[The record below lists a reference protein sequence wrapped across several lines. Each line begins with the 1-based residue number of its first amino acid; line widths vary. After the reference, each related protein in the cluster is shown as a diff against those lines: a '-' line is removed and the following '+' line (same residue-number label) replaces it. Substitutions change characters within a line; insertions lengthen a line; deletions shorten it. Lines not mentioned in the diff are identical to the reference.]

1 MKDIHSSRSIE
12 DGTGHP
18 YGVRRTSY
26 RRGYYKQVTPTGF
39 EPCGWGGGCRKQTAS
54 TGPEPSTTSTPAPG
68 DIFATTHWTVVLA
81 AGRRSTP
88 QADHALE
95 ELCRTYWYPL
105 YAYVRRR
112 GHSKEDAE
120 DLTQGFFARFLERNY
135 LEGLS
140 GEKGRFR
147 AFLLAALKHYLANE
161 HDRAGRQKRGGGVAP
176 LSLDWQEADTRYQ
189 IDPADQFSP
198 DKLYDRAWAM
208 MLLEQVIARLRD
220 ECAAGGKA
228 GVFEQLRP
236 FLMVGKSDIPYAQAA
251 AALGWNE
258 GAARVAVHRL
268 RKRYRELLRE
278 TIAQTLS
285 DPAQIEEE
293 LRALFCAVAG

>member
-1 MKDIHSSRSIE
+1 MGVASEHS
-12 DGTGHP
+12 D
-18 YGVRRTSY
+18 
-26 RRGYYKQVTPTGF
+26 PT
-39 EPCGWGGGCRKQTAS
+39 
-54 TGPEPSTTSTPAPG
+54 TPASG

-105 YAYVRRR
+105 YAYVRRQ

-135 LEGLS
+135 LEGVHS
-140 GEKGRFR
+140 EKGRFR
-147 AFLLAALKHYLANE
+147 AFLLAALKHFLANE
-161 HDRAGRQKRGGGVAP
+161 YDRATCQKRGGGEAP
-176 LSLDWQEADTRYQ
+176 LSLDWQDADTRYQ
-189 IDPADQFSP
+189 VDPADQLSP

-208 MLLEQVIARLRD
+208 TLLEQVIARLRE
-220 ECAAGGKA
+220 ECAAEGKA
-228 GVFEQLRP
+228 KVFEELKP
-236 FLMVGKSDIPYAQAA
+236 FLMAGKSDIPYAQAA
-251 AALGWNE
+251 ASLGWNE

-268 RKRYRELLRE
+268 RKRYRELLRQ

-293 LRALFCAVAG
+293 LRALFRAFAE